1 MTKEIQF
8 LKHMTNPKEYFQC
21 QLPVYSK
28 QYNLKIEE
36 GNTSWGLQKIP
47 HLLKSKMAATV
58 SSQILTLWNNGVPP
72 CVKLE

>member
-8 LKHMTNPKEYFQC
+8 LKHMTNPQQYFQC
-21 QLPVYSK
+21 QVPVYSK

-47 HLLKSKMAATV
+47 HLLKSNRAATA
-58 SSQILTLWNNGVPP
+58 SSQIIIL
-72 CVKLE
+72 

>member
-36 GNTSWGLQKIP
+36 GNTS
-47 HLLKSKMAATV
+47 
-58 SSQILTLWNNGVPP
+58 
-72 CVKLE
+72 